1 MYENIKNVE
10 CQNIWNI
17 VYQTI
22 LVVYS
27 LRIAS
32 KIVNDMV
39 GNLNP
44 FLLTPDFIDLSKR
57 S

>member
-1 MYENIKNVE
+1 MLNAK
-10 CQNIWNI
+10 NIWNI

-44 FLLTPDFIDLSKR
+44 FLLTPDFIDLSKH

>member
-1 MYENIKNVE
+1 MLNAKIFGILFTK
-10 CQNIWNI
+10 
-17 VYQTI
+17 

-32 KIVNDMV
+32 KTVNDMV

-44 FLLTPDFIDLSKR
+44 FLLTPDFIDLSKH